1 MTRKRDSFD
10 AVTYVLAGAA
20 LACILYTL
28 VLIATAK

>member
-20 LACILYTL
+20 LACILI
-28 VLIATAK
+28 LIATAK